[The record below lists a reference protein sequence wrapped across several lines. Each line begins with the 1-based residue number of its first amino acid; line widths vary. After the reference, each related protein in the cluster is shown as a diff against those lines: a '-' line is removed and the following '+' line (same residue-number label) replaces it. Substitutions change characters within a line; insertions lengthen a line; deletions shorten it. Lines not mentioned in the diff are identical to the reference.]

1 MTLHGEEAVVF
12 AAAAELSNLADRRK
26 DGANGLPPAET

>member
-12 AAAAELSNLADRRK
+12 AAASELSYLADRHK